1 MRKRA
6 ISSLTASLIIVAI
19 MLLALAVSL
28 TMLQG
33 PLTKSSTS
41 NSTHLNS
48 LTTNSTSSSNSSV
61 SDNSLITNSTT
72 NSSSSSSKSVNSSS
86 SSASIGGVKL
96 VSYNDPVYDSI
107 YDSFNGYGYL
117 LNPNDNLQI
126 LFPSNGTISNLS
138 NLSSS
143 SFPTAL
149 GYNASN
155 GKIYALTIENDI
167 GCDVGYVGGYNGS
180 TPSRGA
186 GLGPGLASAN
196 MAYDSKYHYLGFA
209 AGAFNDDPVFGGCDA
224 GLYVWTD
231 NNSQFYVY
239 TGPRSSGRFPSWYTS
254 VPALAYNSINGDM
267 YVPVLN
273 YSMSNSQV
281 LTDATYLYTVRNFT
295 ALSTN
300 STLQGI
306 TQRLV
311 FDPANQYLYCEQY
324 FTSNR
329 STFLVA
335 FNVTSG
341 SVIGSVKL
349 TDNSSIV
356 YDSKNQMIY
365 VFEKNKILEISNAK
379 VIHSYN
385 EPTNSPSSAFYDSKD
400 DELVDFYSSPSPKTT
415 QTTEL
420 GSTSPIIL
428 VLGLFTFLI
437 SDRVLFSP
445 QLAFFAKNRAYSHF
459 FWSQKI
465 EYKESKLI

>member
-1 MRKRA
+1 M
-6 ISSLTASLIIVAI
+6 
-19 MLLALAVSL
+19 LALAVGL
-28 TMLQG
+28 TTLQG
-33 PLTKSSTS
+33 RSSTS
-41 NSTHLNS
+41 NSTLNTS
-48 LTTNSTSSSNSSV
+48 NSTLNTSNSTSSSNSSV
-61 SDNSLITNSTT
+61 SDTSLITNSTIS
-72 NSSSSSSKSVNSSS
+72 SSSSSSKSVNSSS
-86 SSASIGGVKL
+86 SSTSIGGVKL
-96 VSYNDPVYDSI
+96 VSYNDLVDDSI

-117 LNPNDNLQI
+117 LNPNNNLQI
-126 LFPSNGTISNLS
+126 LFPSNGTLA

-143 SFPTAL
+143 NFPTAL

-155 GKIYALTIENDI
+155 GKMYALTIENDI
-167 GCDVGYVGGYNGS
+167 GCDVGYVTGYNGS
-180 TPSRGA
+180 SPSGGA

-196 MAYDSKYHYLGFA
+196 MVYDFKYHYLGFA

-224 GLYVWTD
+224 GLYVWAD

-239 TGPRSSGRFPSWYTS
+239 TGPKSSGMFPSWYTS
-254 VPALAYNSINGDM
+254 VSALAYNSINGDM

-295 ALSTN
+295 TLSTN

-306 TQRLV
+306 TQSMV

-341 SVIGSVKL
+341 SVVGSVKQS
-349 TDNSSIV
+349 DNSSIV
-356 YDSKNQMIY
+356 YDSNNQMIY
-365 VFEKNKILEISNAK
+365 AFEKNKILEISNTK

-385 EPTNSPSSAFYDSKD
+385 EPTNPPSSAIYDVKD
-400 DELVDFYSSPSPKTT
+400 NELIDFYTSPSPKTA

-420 GSTSPIIL
+420 GSTSPLFL
-428 VLGLFTFLI
+428 VLGLSTCLI
-437 SDRVLFSP
+437 FDGFLFSSRRV
-445 QLAFFAKNRAYSHF
+445 FSTKNRISSHF
-459 FWSQKI
+459 LVSKGKI
-465 EYKESKLI
+465 QRKQVNIIRKQLSHYLLQVKLEARAV